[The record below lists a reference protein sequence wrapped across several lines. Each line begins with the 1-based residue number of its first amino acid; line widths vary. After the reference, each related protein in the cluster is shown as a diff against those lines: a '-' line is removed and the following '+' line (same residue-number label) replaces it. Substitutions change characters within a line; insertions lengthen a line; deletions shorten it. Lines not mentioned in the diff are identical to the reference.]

1 LPIPGGGSFKMDAM
15 GGPKQGSSSE
25 VNYALWLQSGFIPV
39 TSKQGQ
45 VDLGVLKM
53 PVNDYDDDLH
63 WNIQSLTEMCFVSL
77 F

>member
-1 LPIPGGGSFKMDAM
+1 M
-15 GGPKQGSSSE
+15 
-25 VNYALWLQSGFIPV
+25 QSGLISV

-63 WNIQSLTEMCFVSL
+63 
-77 F
+77 